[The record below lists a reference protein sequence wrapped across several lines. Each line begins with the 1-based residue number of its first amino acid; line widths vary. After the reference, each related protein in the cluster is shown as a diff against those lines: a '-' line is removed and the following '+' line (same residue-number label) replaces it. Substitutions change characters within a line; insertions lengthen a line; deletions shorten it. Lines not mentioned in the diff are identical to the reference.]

1 MGAPTPFPWAA
12 PFWGVG
18 CLGHLPAEGVG
29 VGSCCHRVGN
39 AVTSF
44 LCIAWSW
51 QKVRDIS
58 GTPWAALM
66 AVSVGPLGLFWGEEG
81 AQLVLAHRGCVLGCV
96 LGSWGCVLQRW
107 LWVHGVMLPAGPAWL
122 S

>member
-1 MGAPTPFPWAA
+1 MPPPHSHGLPHFGVWGALVTSLQR
-12 PFWGVG
+12 GG
-18 CLGHLPAEGVG
+18 GGG
-29 VGSCCHRVGN
+29 GGSCCHRVGN

-51 QKVRDIS
+51 QKVRDIL

-66 AVSVGPLGLFWGEEG
+66 AVSVGPLGFFWGEEG
-81 AQLVLAHRGCVLGCV
+81 AQLVLAHRGCV

-107 LWVHGVMLPAGPAWL
+107 LWVHGVMLPGGPARL

>member
-1 MGAPTPFPWAA
+1 MGAPTPFPWAS

-66 AVSVGPLGLFWGEEG
+66 AVSVGPLGFFWGEEG
-81 AQLVLAHRGCVLGCV
+81 AQLVLAHRGCV

-107 LWVHGVMLPAGPAWL
+107 LWVHGVMLPGGPARL